1 MQEHVILASKR
12 LTLAMFL
19 FHPYIHACMVHS
31 VPNRFKRVSR
41 RMSAGQ
47 QGSQAPVK
55 AADGEKVKS
64 GPSRIRTFFILIV
77 LLAAILAG
85 GYFLFFKKPETSKTE
100 IEVSGRIEGYETNIG
115 AKIGGRVDSVLQRE
129 GEEVKV
135 NELVA
140 QMSDEDIQ
148 AQLRGA
154 EARIEKA
161 REQVESAEDKLEVL
175 KSQINE
181 SSLRVSQSHEDSA
194 GRIKQWEANV
204 AMGKSKLSQARAE
217 LIQSEAD
224 LNLAKVRKQ
233 RYEFLVS
240 KEAVTRDE
248 YDQVVNTFE
257 TGKAL
262 VESRKASVSAAE
274 DELKAAVGQLAIAR
288 SSRISPHIEAAG
300 KTSREREHMQA
311 EHELKQAQHDVK
323 SAIADRD
330 QTKAN
335 IAYLKILSPID
346 GIVTARAVEP
356 GAVLVPGQT
365 ILSVIN
371 LDTVYLRAYV
381 PEGEIGKVRV
391 GQSAE
396 VFLDANPNKALEG
409 KVVQVDPVGS
419 FTPENIYFK
428 NDRVKQVFGI
438 KIGINQPEGFAKP
451 GMPADAKIKL
461 E

>member
-1 MQEHVILASKR
+1 
-12 LTLAMFL
+12 
-19 FHPYIHACMVHS
+19 MVHS
-31 VPNRFKRVSR
+31 EAQIAQDGSKL
-41 RMSAGQ
+41 MTAG
-47 QGSQAPVK
+47 
-55 AADGEKVKS
+55 KS
-64 GPSRIRTFFILIV
+64 GPPAAPPPTTQNEPQGKKHSGPPPLLIV
-77 LLAAILAG
+77 LVLIVLIGLALAF
-85 GYFLFFKKPETSKTE
+85 FLVKPNKQPSNTLE
-100 IEVSGRIEGYETNIG
+100 ISGRIEGYETNVG
-115 AKIGGRVDSVLQRE
+115 AKLGGRVETVLQRE
-129 GEEVKV
+129 GEQVKV
-135 NELVA
+135 KDLIA
-140 QMSDEDIQ
+140 QLSDEDIQ
-148 AQLRGA
+148 AQLRGE

-161 REQVESAEDKLEVL
+161 QEQVESAEDKLEVL

-181 SSLRVSQSHEDSA
+181 SALRISQSHEDSA
-194 GRIKQWEANV
+194 GKIKQWEANV
-204 AMGKSKLSQARAE
+204 AMSKSKLTQSRSE
-217 LIQSEAD
+217 LIKSEAD

-257 TGKAL
+257 TSQAL
-262 VESRKASVSAAE
+262 VDTRKANVSAAE
-274 DELKAAVGQLAIAR
+274 DELKAAQGQLAIAR
-288 SSRISPHIEAAG
+288 SSRLSPHIESAG
-300 KTSREREHMQA
+300 KVSREKQLMQA
-311 EHELKQAQHDVK
+311 QHELKQAEHEVK

-335 IAYLKILSPID
+335 ISYLKVVSPID

-381 PEGEIGKVRV
+381 PEGEVGKVRV
-391 GQSAE
+391 GQAAE
-396 VFLDANPNKALEG
+396 VFLDANPEKGLPA
-409 KVVQVDPVGS
+409 KVIQIDPVAS

-438 KIGINQPEGFAKP
+438 KIGIEQPGGFAKP
-451 GMPADAKIKL
+451 GMPADAIIKL